1 MSARTRARQRRAQ
14 AAARWLILA
23 AGLAALGIAGHLESL
38 TP

>member
-1 MSARTRARQRRAQ
+1 MTARARARQRRAQ

-23 AGLAALGIAGHLESL
+23 AGLAALGIAGQLEGL